1 VGALVTG
8 TLDLS
13 VRGLLDATASEA
25 PTPGGGAIAALT
37 GALAAGLLEMACRN
51 SSNWEMRGA
60 VGAQAKVLRDRLTEL
75 GPLNDEVYEHALAA
89 LKLPSSVGPDAANAV
104 LGPSLERAAA
114 FPLAIAEAASNVA
127 ELAAVVAEEGD
138 PSVRGDAAAAAMLAL
153 GATRAAAHLVEIN
166 LGVLE
171 HDERLLRATRLAA
184 DAAAA
189 SARTLAVAQ

>member
-1 VGALVTG
+1 MARFD
-8 TLDLS
+8 DLS

-25 PTPGGGAIAALT
+25 LTPGGGALAALT
-37 GALAAGLLEMACRN
+37 GALSAGLVEMAARN
-51 SSNWEMRGA
+51 SPDWELRGA
-60 VGAQAKVLRDRLTEL
+60 AVAQAKVLRERLAEL
-75 GPLNDEVYEHALAA
+75 APLNDEVYEQALAS
-89 LKLPSSVGPDAANAV
+89 LRLPEGVDDQSRRTLIGT
-104 LGPSLERAAA
+104 SLERAAA

-127 ELAAVVAEEGD
+127 ELAAVVAEDGD
-138 PSVRGDAAAAAMLAL
+138 PTVRPDATAAAMLAL

-189 SARTLAVAQ
+189 SARTLAVTQ

>member
-1 VGALVTG
+1 MPRFD
-8 TLDLS
+8 DLS

-25 PTPGGGAIAALT
+25 LTPGGGALAALT
-37 GALAAGLLEMACRN
+37 GALSAGLVEMAARN
-51 SSNWEMRGA
+51 SPDWELRGA
-60 VGAQAKVLRDRLTEL
+60 AVAQAKVLRERLAEL
-75 GPLNDEVYEHALAA
+75 APLNDEVYEQALAS
-89 LKLPSSVGPDAANAV
+89 LRLPEGVDDQSRRTLIGT
-104 LGPSLERAAA
+104 SLERAAA

-127 ELAAVVAEEGD
+127 ELAAVVAEDGD
-138 PSVRGDAAAAAMLAL
+138 PTVRADATAAAMLAL

-189 SARTLAVAQ
+189 SARTLAVTQ

>member
-1 VGALVTG
+1 MARFD
-8 TLDLS
+8 DLS

-25 PTPGGGAIAALT
+25 LTPGGGALAALT
-37 GALAAGLLEMACRN
+37 GALAAGLVEMAAQN
-51 SSNWEMRGA
+51 SPDWELRGA
-60 VGAQAKVLRDRLTEL
+60 AVAQAKVLRERLAEL
-75 GPLNDEVYEHALAA
+75 APLNDEVYEQALASMRLPDGVDEGSRRA
-89 LKLPSSVGPDAANAV
+89 LIGT
-104 LGPSLERAAA
+104 SLERAAA

-127 ELAAVVAEEGD
+127 ELAAVVSEDGD
-138 PSVRGDAAAAAMLAL
+138 PTVRPDATAAAMLAL

-189 SARTLAVAQ
+189 SARSLAVAQ

>member
-1 VGALVTG
+1 MNL
-8 TLDLS
+8 LDLS
-13 VRGLLDATASEA
+13 VRGLLDDVASEA
-25 PTPGGGAIAALT
+25 PTPGGGAMAALT
-37 GALAAGLLEMACRN
+37 GALAAGLIEMAARN
-51 SSNWEMRGA
+51 SPQWEMRGA
-60 VGAQAKVLRDRLTEL
+60 VTAQAKVLRERLTEL
-75 GPLNDEVYEHALAA
+75 GPLNDEVYAHALAA
-89 LKLPSSVGPDAANAV
+89 LNLPAAVGADAANAV

-138 PSVRGDAAAAAMLAL
+138 HGVRADAAAAAMLAL

-189 SARTLAVAQ
+189 SARTLAVTQ

>member
-1 VGALVTG
+1 MARFD
-8 TLDLS
+8 DLS

-25 PTPGGGAIAALT
+25 LTPGGGALAALT
-37 GALAAGLLEMACRN
+37 GALSAGLVEMAARN
-51 SSNWEMRGA
+51 SPEWELRGA
-60 VGAQAKVLRDRLTEL
+60 AVAQAKVLRERLAEL
-75 GPLNDEVYEHALAA
+75 APLNDEVYEQALAS
-89 LKLPSSVGPDAANAV
+89 LQLPEGVDDQSRRTLIGT
-104 LGPSLERAAA
+104 SLERAAA

-127 ELAAVVAEEGD
+127 ELAAVVAEDGD
-138 PSVRGDAAAAAMLAL
+138 PTVRADATAAAMLAL

-189 SARTLAVAQ
+189 SARTLAVTQ

>member
-1 VGALVTG
+1 MAGL
-8 TLDLS
+8 LDLS
-13 VRGLLDATASEA
+13 VRGLLDETASEA
-25 PTPGGGAIAALT
+25 PTPGGGALAAVT
-37 GALAAGLLEMACRN
+37 GALAASLIEMAAR
-51 SSNWEMRGA
+51 SSPGWEIAGA
-60 VGAQAKVLRDRLTEL
+60 VAAQAKVLRERLAEL
-75 GPLNDEVYEHALAA
+75 APLNDEVYEQALAA
-89 LKLPSSVGPDAANAV
+89 LGLPDEVDRGSRRELIGT
-104 LGPSLERAAA
+104 SLERAAA
-114 FPLAIAEAASNVA
+114 FPLAIAEASSNVA

-138 PSVRGDAAAAAMLAL
+138 PRVRADATAAAMLAL

>member
-1 VGALVTG
+1 MARFD
-8 TLDLS
+8 DLS

-25 PTPGGGAIAALT
+25 LTPGGGALAALT
-37 GALAAGLLEMACRN
+37 GALSAGLVEMAARN
-51 SSNWEMRGA
+51 SPDWDLRGA
-60 VGAQAKVLRDRLTEL
+60 AVAQAKVLRERLAEL
-75 GPLNDEVYEHALAA
+75 APLNDEVYEQALAS
-89 LKLPSSVGPDAANAV
+89 LRLPEGVDDQSRRTLIGT
-104 LGPSLERAAA
+104 SLERAAA

-127 ELAAVVAEEGD
+127 ELAAVVAEDGD
-138 PSVRGDAAAAAMLAL
+138 PTVRADATAAAMLAL

-189 SARTLAVAQ
+189 SARTLAVTQ

>member
-1 VGALVTG
+1 MARFD
-8 TLDLS
+8 DLS

-25 PTPGGGAIAALT
+25 LTPGGGALAALT
-37 GALAAGLLEMACRN
+37 GALSAGLVEMAARN
-51 SSNWEMRGA
+51 SPDWELRGA
-60 VGAQAKVLRDRLTEL
+60 AVAQAKVLRERLAEL
-75 GPLNDEVYEHALAA
+75 APLNDEVYEQALASLRLPEGVDDHSRRA
-89 LKLPSSVGPDAANAV
+89 LIGT
-104 LGPSLERAAA
+104 SLERAAA

-127 ELAAVVAEEGD
+127 ELAAVVAEDGD
-138 PSVRGDAAAAAMLAL
+138 PTVRADATAAAMLAL

>member
-1 VGALVTG
+1 MARFD
-8 TLDLS
+8 DLS

-25 PTPGGGAIAALT
+25 LTPGGGALAALT
-37 GALAAGLLEMACRN
+37 GALAAGLVEMAARN
-51 SSNWEMRGA
+51 SPEWELRGA
-60 VGAQAKVLRDRLTEL
+60 AVAQAKVLRERLAEL
-75 GPLNDEVYEHALAA
+75 APLNDEVYEQALASLRLPEGVDDHSRRA
-89 LKLPSSVGPDAANAV
+89 LIGT
-104 LGPSLERAAA
+104 SLERAAA

-127 ELAAVVAEEGD
+127 ELAAVVAEDGD
-138 PSVRGDAAAAAMLAL
+138 PTVRADATAAAMLSL

-189 SARTLAVAQ
+189 SARTLAVTQ